1 MGAEGELGCLRNPA
15 RLPENRRGRA
25 GGPRECNERTPV
37 GGWRGLSRQ
46 RTLGARR
53 QQGRTRAR
61 GPEGAVK
68 RGDVRLIEIKKWPD
82 LDLRNRHG
90 GGSAASPETSEI
102 ALGREKK
109 HLGWLRVAVCRLRR
123 QRQRAWSP
131 TPEGNEAKGRPR
143 GEQWRWNLDS
153 GALLMTRRGFRSIS
167 VSVVNEAFMP
177 CWVGTVFHIY

>member
-82 LDLRNRHG
+82 LDLRNCHG

-109 HLGWLRVAVCRLRR
+109 HLGWSRVAVCPPAGLVTNSRRERSKRKALR
-123 QRQRAWSP
+123 
-131 TPEGNEAKGRPR
+131 
-143 GEQWRWNLDS
+143 
-153 GALLMTRRGFRSIS
+153 
-167 VSVVNEAFMP
+167 
-177 CWVGTVFHIY
+177 GTVEMELGQWCPPYDTERVPEHHGVCGE